1 MYMNNAKASSAP
13 AAAAAISINSFI
25 SLLIAIISS
34 LCRSQLKNQSPFND
48 SNNNNN
54 RCNMLWYF
62 CAFAASLHCKYV
74 NRVRGQAGRQSP
86 KASHKERERDRQ
98 LKYEYT
104 HIFAFISLLQLQS
117 AATTASCCGC
127 ATVEGEG
134 EGGRGCRQPD
144 QIPTKLLI

>member
-1 MYMNNAKASSAP
+1 MPKLLQLLLLLLPFPSIHSSLCLSQSSA
-13 AAAAAISINSFI
+13 
-25 SLLIAIISS
+25 

-48 SNNNNN
+48 NNN

-62 CAFAASLHCKYV
+62 CAFAASLHCKCK
-74 NRVRGQAGRQSP
+74 QSP
-86 KASHKERERDRQ
+86 GPGWQAEPQSPTQREREIDRQ

-104 HIFAFISLLQLQS
+104 HIFTFISLLQLQS

-127 ATVEGEG
+127 ATVEGDG

>member
-1 MYMNNAKASSAP
+1 MPKLLQLLLLLLPFPSIHSSLCLSQSSA
-13 AAAAAISINSFI
+13 
-25 SLLIAIISS
+25 

-48 SNNNNN
+48 NNN

-86 KASHKERERDRQ
+86 RAPQREIDRQ

-104 HIFAFISLLQLQS
+104 HIFTFISLLQLQS

-127 ATVEGEG
+127 ATVVREEEVGGGEG
-134 EGGRGCRQPD
+134 NRIKSQ
-144 QIPTKLLI
+144 QNY